1 MGIFV
6 NLNPISFL
14 QDNVENLWYSIYS
27 LIAGWGLTSTMIV
40 AIIVVLAVRLYR
52 CERRVIQLE
61 NRLIHAERDYN
72 LTLEQWKK
80 K

>member
-1 MGIFV
+1 M

-27 LIAGWGLTSTMIV
+27 LIAGWGLTMTMGV

-52 CERRVIQLE
+52 CERRLSQLE

-72 LTLEQWKK
+72 LTLEKWKK
-80 K
+80 S

>member
-1 MGIFV
+1 LI

-14 QDNVENLWYSIYS
+14 IDNVENLWYSIYG
-27 LIAGWGLTSTMIV
+27 LIAGWGLTITIIV
-40 AIIVVLAVRLYR
+40 ATIVLLAIRLYR
-52 CERRVIQLE
+52 CERQVEQLQ

-72 LTLEQWKK
+72 LTLEKWKK

>member
-1 MGIFV
+1 M

-27 LIAGWGLTSTMIV
+27 LIAGWGLTMTIIV

-52 CERRVIQLE
+52 CERQVEQLQK
-61 NRLIHAERDYN
+61 RLIHAERDYN

-80 K
+80 S

>member
-1 MGIFV
+1 M

-27 LIAGWGLTSTMIV
+27 LIAGWGLTMTVSV

-52 CERRVIQLE
+52 CECKVTQLE

-72 LTLEQWKK
+72 LTLEKWKK

>member
-1 MGIFV
+1 M

-14 QDNVENLWYSIYS
+14 VDNVENLWYSIYG
-27 LIAGWGLTSTMIV
+27 LIAGWGLTMTLGV

-52 CERRVIQLE
+52 CERRIAQLE

-72 LTLEQWKK
+72 LTLEKWKK
-80 K
+80 S

>member
-1 MGIFV
+1 LI

-14 QDNVENLWYSIYS
+14 VDNVENLWYSVYG
-27 LIAGWGLTSTMIV
+27 LIAGWGLTMTIIV
-40 AIIVVLAVRLYR
+40 ATIVLLAIRLYR
-52 CERRVIQLE
+52 CERQVEQLQ

-72 LTLEQWKK
+72 LTLEKWKK

>member
-1 MGIFV
+1 M

-27 LIAGWGLTSTMIV
+27 LIAGWGLTMTIIV

-52 CERRVIQLE
+52 CECQVEQLQK
-61 NRLIHAERDYN
+61 RLIHAERDYN

-80 K
+80 

>member
-1 MGIFV
+1 LI

-14 QDNVENLWYSIYS
+14 IDNVENLWYSVYG
-27 LIAGWGLTSTMIV
+27 LIAGWGLTMTIIV
-40 AIIVVLAVRLYR
+40 ATIVLLAIRLYR
-52 CERRVIQLE
+52 CERQVEQLQ

-72 LTLEQWKK
+72 LTLEKWKK

>member
-1 MGIFV
+1 MI

-14 QDNVENLWYSIYS
+14 VDNVENLWYSVYG
-27 LIAGWGLTSTMIV
+27 LIAGWGLTMTIIV
-40 AIIVVLAVRLYR
+40 ATIVLLAIRLYR
-52 CERRVIQLE
+52 CERQVEQLQ

-72 LTLEQWKK
+72 LTLEKWKK

>member
-1 MGIFV
+1 M

-14 QDNVENLWYSIYS
+14 QDNVENLWYSVYS
-27 LIAGWGLTSTMIV
+27 LIAGWGLTMTAGV

-52 CERRVIQLE
+52 CERRISQLE

>member
-1 MGIFV
+1 M

-14 QDNVENLWYSIYS
+14 VDNVENLWYSIYG
-27 LIAGWGLTSTMIV
+27 LIAGWGLTMTLGV

-52 CERRVIQLE
+52 CERRLTQLE

-72 LTLEQWKK
+72 LTLEKWKK
-80 K
+80 S

>member
-1 MGIFV
+1 MI

-14 QDNVENLWYSIYS
+14 VDNVENLWYSIYG
-27 LIAGWGLTSTMIV
+27 LIAGWGLTITIIV
-40 AIIVVLAVRLYR
+40 ATIVLLAIRLYR
-52 CERRVIQLE
+52 CERQVEQLQ

-72 LTLEQWKK
+72 LTLEKWKK

>member
-6 NLNPISFL
+6 NLHPISFF
-14 QDNVENLWYSIYS
+14 QDNVENLWYSVYS
-27 LIAGWGLTSTMIV
+27 LIAGWGLTMTIIV

-52 CERRVIQLE
+52 CERQVERLQK
-61 NRLIHAERDYN
+61 RLIHAERDYN